1 MFVEQHCC
9 TLLQH
14 TLPVGLCCDRPV
26 VDLPDSTCLKCVEFR
41 QTGYDWMPACW
52 SCRSTSKIQTLCSHQ
67 SHVAPQRLWGTS
79 KAVRLFPSV
88 SPLRFLYVSLCLSC
102 CLSSWGFCFWS
113 GDVRQAHVCQRCD
126 DQPKGIPKILVAWPT
141 GTLSGQ
147 TAMTMANW
155 AIHMSWH
162 VMIHMSQM
170 VTLQWH
176 PVTPLSG

>member
-1 MFVEQHCC
+1 MSE
-9 TLLQH
+9 
-14 TLPVGLCCDRPV
+14 
-26 VDLPDSTCLKCVEFR
+26 
-41 QTGYDWMPACW
+41 M
-52 SCRSTSKIQTLCSHQ
+52 CRMQ
-67 SHVAPQRLWGTS
+67 ANRLWLNARLLVLQEHLQDSNFVLPSKSCSTS

-88 SPLRFLYVSLCLSC
+88 SPFRFLYVSLCLSC